1 MRMTFADDKAK
12 FFKEGLG
19 IEEIAGTTG
28 EVIAVDEEAICSISK
43 PKQRHSA
50 LQTVTAYLTELL

>member
-19 IEEIAGTTG
+19 IEE
-28 EVIAVDEEAICSISK
+28 IAVDEEAICSISK